1 MMESGKIIAWMEK
14 ELLRVWMG
22 KNTLGIIR
30 TIKSM
35 DRGHSSG
42 VLFGCYNIKAAD
54 GRKYVGAWENGK
66 QHGTGQYTNQQGVV
80 RFGEWYEGKR

>member
-1 MMESGKIIAWMEK
+1 
-14 ELLRVWMG
+14 
-22 KNTLGIIR
+22 
-30 TIKSM
+30 M

-80 RFGEWYEGKR
+80 RFGEWYEGKRQKWLDEKDNSRKENELSNGNKQADT